1 MRFVKQSKLIFSLL
15 IKRILKR
22 KGNYSMSNKQKQ
34 SKISSTEMVKKLA
47 EILKNGIYLGEMTA
61 EERKN
66 YQADLIQ
73 HISSSVYFSAF
84 YDYETNTVMV
94 ETKYFDP
101 LLCID
106 VTQDSIY
113 FLPLS
118 DKGYYEAFMKVAE
131 FILLQKK
138 KRNQEMLEKEE
149 EKEVKKEMPNF
160 DFL

>member
-1 MRFVKQSKLIFSLL
+1 MRFVKQSKFIFSLF
-15 IKRILKR
+15 IKRILKQ
-22 KGNYSMSNKQKQ
+22 KGNYNMSNKEKQ
-34 SKISSTEMVKKLA
+34 TKISSTEMVKKLA
-47 EILKNGIYLGEMTA
+47 EILKNGIHLGKMTP
-61 EERKN
+61 EEQKN
-66 YQADLIQ
+66 YQADLIL

-84 YDYETNTVMV
+84 YDYETSTIMI

-106 VTQDSIY
+106 VTEDSIY

-138 KRNQEMLEKEE
+138 KRNQEMLENEE

>member
-1 MRFVKQSKLIFSLL
+1 
-15 IKRILKR
+15 
-22 KGNYSMSNKQKQ
+22 
-34 SKISSTEMVKKLA
+34 
-47 EILKNGIYLGEMTA
+47 
-61 EERKN
+61 
-66 YQADLIQ
+66 
-73 HISSSVYFSAF
+73 
-84 YDYETNTVMV
+84 MV